1 MIVITS
7 RGGNYSPESP
17 MHNYNLQEHY
27 LRTVFGFDSIADIIF
42 VNAQSM
48 DAMGPEVQNVKI
60 EAAQKKVQEVVSQ
73 L

>member
-7 RGGNYSPESP
+7 RGGDYSPESP
-17 MHNYNLQEHY
+17 IHNYDLQEPY

-48 DAMGPEVQNVKI
+48 DAMGPEVQKVKI
-60 EAAQKKVQEVVSQ
+60 EAAQKRVQEIVLQ
-73 L
+73 F